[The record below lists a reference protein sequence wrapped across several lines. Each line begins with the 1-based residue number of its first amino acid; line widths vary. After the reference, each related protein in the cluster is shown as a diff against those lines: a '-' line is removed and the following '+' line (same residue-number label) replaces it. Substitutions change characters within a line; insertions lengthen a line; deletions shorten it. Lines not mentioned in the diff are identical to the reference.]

1 MKYQGIQK
9 PVDGASSGALVAIP
23 CRSFESRG
31 FRAGRRRIVMTPM
44 ASRSRA
50 RRIRFS
56 AVVQGAT
63 LLLLGGIIVA
73 CGPTESDVA
82 GEWLD
87 EAGKFDSWDENGR
100 AGMDRDV
107 LDLALLA
114 ARAAR
119 EKGYGRKNILAVL
132 DFSLPSSEKRLWVL
146 DLAASSV
153 LYNVRA
159 AHGRNSGD
167 QLNAESFSNRD
178 GSNMSSLGLFEC
190 AETGVGSSV
199 GYYVALDGLEPGY
212 NDNARRREILVHGS
226 SYVTD
231 EFYEANGYVGR
242 SLGCVAVSSDIS
254 DDIVDTLSGG
264 ALLFAYYPDD
274 DWLSHSAFLGSPSGG
289 EPARACTNTCYW
301 ARDGECDD
309 GGPGAMWEECTY
321 GTDCADCGPR

>member
-1 MKYQGIQK
+1 MT
-9 PVDGASSGALVAIP
+9 LV
-23 CRSFESRG
+23 
-31 FRAGRRRIVMTPM
+31 

-50 RRIRFS
+50 RRVRSYVI
-56 AVVQGAT
+56 AQGAV
-63 LLLLGGIIVA
+63 LLLFGGVIVA
-73 CGPTESDVA
+73 CGPTESDLE

-87 EAGKFDSWDENGR
+87 ESGKFDSWDDNGR

-107 LDLALLA
+107 LDLALQA

-119 EKGYGRKNILAVL
+119 EKGYGRRNILALL

-153 LYNVRA
+153 LFNVRA

-167 QLNAESFSNRD
+167 QLHAESFSNRS
-178 GSNMSSLGLFEC
+178 GSYMSSLGLFEC
-190 AETGVGSSV
+190 AETGVGNSV

-212 NDNARRREILVHGS
+212 NDNAREREILVHGS

-231 EFYEANGYVGR
+231 EFYEAYGYVGR
-242 SLGCVAVSSDIS
+242 SLGCVAVSDEIS

-274 DWLSHSAFLGSPSGG
+274 DWLSHSTFLSSQSGG
-289 EPARACTNTCYW
+289 DPGGDPGDEPARVCTNTCYW

-309 GGPGAMWEECTY
+309 GGPGAEWEECAY